1 VDGRARSRADRG
13 AEHAAIQRQDKP
25 IVRRVRAAEFLD
37 DEAAVLCG
45 GDEAFVV
52 KENLQARPRLR
63 LDDVMQEHRSLR
75 IERERPGVSF
85 AGGIRLSFQD
95 GHDAD
100 RLGGGLGECQRACQ
114 RERDEDTTSNER
126 EG

>member
-1 VDGRARSRADRG
+1 MDGRARSRADRG
-13 AEHAAIQRQDKP
+13 AEHAAIQRQDEP

-37 DEAAVLCG
+37 DEAAVLGG

-63 LDDVMQEHRSLR
+63 LDDVMQEHRCLR
-75 IERERPGVSF
+75 IERERSGVSF

-100 RLGGGLGECQRACQ
+100 RLGGGLGECQRA
-114 RERDEDTTSNER
+114 RERERQDTTSNER
-126 EG
+126 KG